1 MWARLNGMI
10 DYGGKHR
17 HIQDSLMMLVEQVK
31 GSEHNPLL
39 TCLLEGPRG
48 RYLFDA
54 NSYGDSAK

>member
-17 HIQDSLMMLVEQVK
+17 HIQYSLMMLVEQVK

-48 RYLFDA
+48 R
-54 NSYGDSAK
+54 